1 MAETGKLKYE
11 VVEGW
16 EELPRGYEH
25 RDVAGV
31 AVDAEDR
38 VYLFCRG
45 DHPIIIYDRDG
56 RFLGSWGECD
66 FTYHTPGITIGPDN
80 MPYCTDDGNH
90 TVRKFTAGGK
100 LLMTLGTMNTPADTG
115 YDGKDYMTI
124 TRPQDAFNRPTN
136 LAVAPSGDLY
146 ISDGY
151 GNCRVHQLS
160 PSGKRKP
167 SWGVPGTGPGQ
178 FYLPHDIGAAADGRI
193 FVCDRESD
201 RIQIFSPDG
210 EYLSEWT
217 DTQRPTHIVFDPD
230 GRAYVSE
237 LWWHKGQTSRRHGP
251 TQDPKH
257 GRVSV
262 FDKDGC
268 LFARWGRNDAC
279 SAGSFAAPH
288 SIAVDSRGDIYVAEV
303 TWTFAV
309 TADSRPRAATPSRSS
324 GSCPDTRGESRA
336 RRGEREPAVCGVR
349 EPARARQLSS
359 IDAGRTRRRR
369 HGRMPHRQ
377 SIPGG
382 NSRSRVGSSGR
393 FSRSPPSKA
402 RPSRSRGVVPDPGT
416 RVAGP
421 RWSVTRCRYEYEP
434 ASTLSW

>member
-1 MAETGKLKYE
+1 MAETGTLKYE

-16 EELPRGYEH
+16 EQLPRGYAH

-45 DHPIIIYDRDG
+45 DHPIIMYDRAG
-56 RFLGSWGECD
+56 RFLGSWGEGD
-66 FTYHTPGITIGPDN
+66 FTYRTHGITIGSDN
-80 MPYCTDDGNH
+80 NPYCTDDGNH

-124 TRPQDAFNRPTN
+124 TRPADGFNRPTN

-151 GNCRVHQLS
+151 GNCRVHQFS
-160 PSGKRKP
+160 PSGERKR

-178 FYLPHDIGAAADGRI
+178 FYLPHGIGAAADGRI

-217 DTQRPTHIVFDPD
+217 DTRRPTHLVFDGA

-237 LWWHKGQTSRRHGP
+237 LWWQPGQISRRYGP
-251 TQDPKH
+251 AGSIRS

-262 FDKDGC
+262 HDGNGGVI
-268 LFARWGRNDAC
+268 ARWGGQDPTA
-279 SAGSFAAPH
+279 AGSFAAPH
-288 SIAVDSRGDIYVAEV
+288 GIAVDSRGDVYVSEV
-303 TWTFAV
+303 TWTFA
-309 TADSRPRAATPSRSS
+309 A
-324 GSCPDTRGESRA
+324 
-336 RRGEREPAVCGVR
+336 
-349 EPARARQLSS
+349 
-359 IDAGRTRRRR
+359 
-369 HGRMPHRQ
+369 
-377 SIPGG
+377 
-382 NSRSRVGSSGR
+382 
-393 FSRSPPSKA
+393 
-402 RPSRSRGVVPDPGT
+402 SRGHVPPGT
-416 RVAGP
+416 HAFQKFALAR
-421 RWSVTRCRYEYEP
+421 
-434 ASTLSW
+434 